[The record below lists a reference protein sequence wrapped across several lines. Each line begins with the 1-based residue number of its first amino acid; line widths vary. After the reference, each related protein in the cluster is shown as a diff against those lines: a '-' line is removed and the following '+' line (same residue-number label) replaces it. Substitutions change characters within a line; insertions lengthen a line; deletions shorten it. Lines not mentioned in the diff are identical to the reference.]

1 MYNFCEPHEM
11 KQMDTEKTEEE
22 KKEEQKKA
30 ANERRKKADRIR
42 KQSGLKTKRVHLHQ
56 ETLNDLKALAEI
68 HGFSTSDSEL
78 GYDELSCLV
87 TLLADLLW
95 DKNSFNTVDY
105 ETAMLKRLHLTVK
118 YCLYKDDLMFAMDM
132 CEISELLGEYSYT
145 LQEETIELLLG
156 REATDLDFDWSD
168 DVIKALADEEKVKDV
183 ILEMRCF

>member
-1 MYNFCEPHEM
+1 M
-11 KQMDTEKTEEE
+11 KQINTEKTEEE

-56 ETLNDLKALAEI
+56 ETLNDLKALAEM
-68 HGFSTSDSEL
+68 HGFNTSDSEL

-87 TLLADLLW
+87 TLLADLLL

-118 YCLYKDDLMFAMDM
+118 HCLYEDDSINAMDIY
-132 CEISELLGEYSYT
+132 EISELLREYSYT

-168 DVIKALADEEKVKDV
+168 DVIKALADEEKVKSAIDV
-183 ILEMRCF
+183 LIN

>member
-1 MYNFCEPHEM
+1 M
-11 KQMDTEKTEEE
+11 KQLDTEKTEEE

-56 ETLNDLKALAEI
+56 ETLNDLKALAEM
-68 HGFSTSDSEL
+68 HGFNTSDSEL

-95 DKNSFNTVDY
+95 DKSSFNAVDY

-118 YCLYKDDLMFAMDM
+118 HCQYEDDSINAMDM
-132 CEISELLGEYSYT
+132 YEISELLREYSYT
-145 LQEETIELLLG
+145 LQEEILEFLLG
-156 REATDLDFDWSD
+156 REATESDFEWSD
-168 DVIKALADEEKVKDV
+168 DVINALADEERVRST
-183 ILEMRCF
+183 ILCLANN

>member
-1 MYNFCEPHEM
+1 
-11 KQMDTEKTEEE
+11 
-22 KKEEQKKA
+22 A

-56 ETLNDLKALAEI
+56 ETLNDLKALAAM

-105 ETAMLKRLHLTVK
+105 ETAM
-118 YCLYKDDLMFAMDM
+118 
-132 CEISELLGEYSYT
+132 
-145 LQEETIELLLG
+145 
-156 REATDLDFDWSD
+156 
-168 DVIKALADEEKVKDV
+168 
-183 ILEMRCF
+183 